1 MARGFKMRRD
11 IYMPNNRPP
20 RHVRQK
26 LIELKGERDNSTITV
41 GDFTTVLSIMDR
53 MTNWKISKELEDWDN
68 CINRLDPTDITQNI
82 LLECMWV
89 IVQHRPYVR
98 PRIMSQ

>member
-1 MARGFKMRRD
+1 MRRD

-41 GDFTTVLSIMDR
+41 EDFTNVLSIMDR
-53 MTNWKISKELEDWDN
+53 MTKWKISKELEDWGN
-68 CINRLDPTDITQNI
+68 CINQLDPTDIGTQNT

-98 PRIMSQ
+98 PQIMSQ